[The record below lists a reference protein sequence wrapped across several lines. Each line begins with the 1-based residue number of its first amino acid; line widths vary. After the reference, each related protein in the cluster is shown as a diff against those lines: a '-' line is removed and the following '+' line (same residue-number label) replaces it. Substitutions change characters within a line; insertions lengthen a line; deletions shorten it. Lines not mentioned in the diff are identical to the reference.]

1 MNIIERLDKLVLTE
15 ASYWDKPYNELLVI
29 LQSKHN
35 VYQHL
40 AMQKTLAKRKN
51 DIAQIK
57 KIEELQKYF
66 KGVGKTKPELREL
79 TPERKEQI
87 ETKVKKGIEFD
98 NPAPIDKHSPEGII
112 HHLSAKLGP
121 KAAYKHLQNYLTGN
135 LDHLKP
141 EEKISVQKAHDLMKT
156 KFDNIESNLK
166 DNDDPKT
173 IKQLMSQKPTD
184 MIAPKN
190 DLPFVKTEPKSNDE
204 IGKELGISRVYVQK
218 ELDKG
223 LKSALKKLMKLN
235 PDMTKKEAAEAMG
248 QFFGISNQHDAKKFA
263 SLAESMDLDAD
274 DNE

>member
-1 MNIIERLDKLVLTE
+1 MNIFDRLDKMTLNE
-15 ASYWDKPYNELLVI
+15 ARGVYDLPPAEMIKALQGVKGVYNI
-29 LQSKHN
+29 LAVHKSAAKKAGNTQKFNNIAAVQKH
-35 VYQHL
+35 
-40 AMQKTLAKRKN
+40 
-51 DIAQIK
+51 
-57 KIEELQKYF
+57 F
-66 KGVGKTKPELREL
+66 KGIGAPKQEEL

-190 DLPFVKTEPKSNDE
+190 DLPFVKTAPKSNDE
-204 IGKELGISRVYVQK
+204 IGKELGITRMGVHK
-218 ELDKG
+218 TLDKG
-223 LKSALKKLMKLN
+223 LKSTLKKLMKLN